1 MKGARGR
8 NGSSAGALSAK
19 ILTFLIADVR
29 GYTRFTQEH
38 GDEASARLAT
48 KFAEIAQEGVESRG
62 GSVIELRGDEALAVF
77 DSARQALRAAVEL
90 QATFAD
96 ETELDQGLPLR
107 VGIGLDAGEAV
118 PVGEGYRGGALNL
131 AARLCSQAGPFE
143 VLASQGVVHLARA
156 VEGIRFEERGQLE
169 LKGLE
174 EPVTVLRV
182 VPDPAEETAAPRSQ
196 SLAVGAASTLAMVPG
211 GGPREIPR
219 ELDATSSI
227 FAGRDR
233 DLRWLRWN
241 WRQARRGAGRF
252 LLVLGPVGMGKTR
265 LASEL
270 AVGVQADGG
279 WVRYASARADPG
291 DLPIAL
297 AAAQVEDGPGLL
309 VLDDLD
315 AAPRNA
321 LNDLARLAPEAAG
334 RPLLIVGT
342 AEDAD
347 GRLDTLQR
355 PLDPDM
361 RRTLEPLDADAVQ
374 RIAGEYAGEA
384 DIGLPVGEILRE
396 SGGMPLAALR
406 AIAAW
411 TSREAS
417 RRLGDAASRAAVG
430 RTDLRALEAEVADNV
445 MDLQF
450 MRERAR
456 LVGTIGEVW
465 ATREGAGPF
474 KGLVSFDVEDAD
486 VFAGRERLVAE
497 MVARLAGS
505 TLLGVVGPSGSGKSS
520 AVRAGL
526 VPALEAGVLPGTSSW
541 LRAIVRPGAYPLRE
555 LDRAVWAAFPEAIR
569 SQLAGTDLPL
579 RGVRGALREGQ
590 RVLLIV
596 DQFEELFTA
605 CQDED
610 DRAAFVRAL
619 TEAAQD
625 PGRSAL
631 VVIAIRADFYGRCAA
646 YSELAGLLGAN
657 HVLVGQMAA
666 EEYRRAIEQPARLAG
681 LRIDAALVD
690 ALVNEVE
697 GEPGALPLLSTAL
710 LELWQRREDHTIR
723 MAAYLETGGVRG
735 AVARLAETAYA
746 SLTEEQRAVARGVML
761 RLAGLGGAEEA
772 VRRRVPLSEF
782 DADRSED
789 VARVLAV
796 LTDSRLLT
804 VSEGTVEVAHE
815 ALLREWP
822 RLRQWM
828 EEDREGRRLHQH
840 MIGAA
845 KEWTTAGRDPGELYR
860 GARLASALD
869 WTTEHNLE
877 LNELERQFL
886 GESRS
891 ASEREIVQQRAT
903 NRRLR
908 GLLAGVAVFLVVAL
922 VAGGLAIA
930 QRGKARR
937 AARVAQRAATAA
949 DAQRLGAQALVQTD
963 LDLTLLLTKEGVN
976 LDDSDVTEGNLL
988 AALVRSPAAIG
999 VLRPLPGRLL
1009 DAGMSPDGRTLFV
1022 ANNAGQVAL
1031 IDTAAKKVLRTFKA
1045 DFTGFN
1051 ADGTL
1056 KLFRGTPDGTPIVS
1070 VMDVRTGAETRGP
1083 TIPAGT
1089 LTAGIAPDR
1098 ATVAFVGADGVIRVS
1113 NEPTGVRLAEIPPRR
1128 GISPFDITFTAD
1140 SEYFVTFDAHGN
1152 PANPSSFSNTLWRV
1166 ADAKP
1171 LLTFPDAPWAVS
1183 PDDRLVATGGND
1195 GSVHIYEV
1203 ATGERRELNGRH
1215 NGGAEGVGFSPD
1227 GMTLA
1232 STGGD
1237 QLVLVWDVASG
1248 QLLETLAGHNGR
1260 VKTPAFGPDGK
1271 TLYTVSLDGSVIV
1284 WDLSG
1289 ERRLGRPFTAGAGI
1303 AQPGD
1308 VGSSFALSPDGHLLA
1323 ANQADGSVVIH
1334 DGKSLDVVKT
1344 IVAVSSGSAND
1355 VAFSPDGRTL
1365 AVAGD
1370 GGEVSLW
1377 DAETWTR
1384 HGTPLAG
1391 IPAASGG
1398 GPNRALSV
1406 AFSPNGRTV
1415 VAGALDGKV
1424 YLWDAQTGGPLAAPI
1439 QTGGESVLD
1448 VAFSPDG
1455 SKLAAAFQVFD
1466 KESPIGV
1473 GGWATVWNAG
1483 DRSKLFT
1490 VNVDNDY
1497 GHADAVT
1504 FSRDGRLFVTG
1515 GGTGD
1520 VRFFDARTG
1529 KRQGRTVFASAG
1541 WVLSMGF
1548 DAGGK
1553 RLVTGGSDG
1562 SVRLINVGSRQQV
1575 GSALP
1580 GLANTAVWATYTL
1593 NGLSVIA
1600 VFDAGRGYIWDVVPK
1615 DWQEHACT
1623 VAGRN
1628 LTRSEWQRFLPDRP
1642 YRRVCPSIP

>member
-1 MKGARGR
+1 MKGGRGR
-8 NGSSAGALSAK
+8 NDPLAGALSAK

-29 GYTRFTQEH
+29 GYTRFTQKH
-38 GDEASARLAT
+38 GDEAAAKLAT

-96 ETELDQGLPLR
+96 ETDLDQDMPLR
-107 VGIGLDAGEAV
+107 VGIGLDVGEAV
-118 PVGEGYRGGALNL
+118 PVGDGYRGGALNL

-156 VEGIRFEERGQLE
+156 IDGIRFEERGRLE
-169 LKGLE
+169 LKGLD
-174 EPVTVLRV
+174 EPVTVVQV
-182 VPDPAEETAAPRSQ
+182 VRDTAGGTAASQ
-196 SLAVGAASTLAMVPG
+196 LSRLLVSEASGSATRGA
-211 GGPREIPR
+211 GGPQEIPR
-219 ELDATSSI
+219 ELDAASAI

-233 DLRWLRWN
+233 ELRWLRWN
-241 WRQARRGAGRF
+241 WRQARRGAGSF
-252 LLVLGPVGMGKTR
+252 LLLLGPVGVGKTR
-265 LASEL
+265 LTSEL

-279 WVRYASARADPG
+279 WIRYASARADPG
-291 DLPIAL
+291 DVPIAL

-315 AAPRNA
+315 AAQRDA

-342 AEDAD
+342 AVDAY
-347 GRLDTLQR
+347 GRFDTLQR
-355 PLDPDM
+355 PLDPEM
-361 RRTLEPLDADAVQ
+361 QRTLEPLDADAVR
-374 RIAGEYAGEA
+374 RIAEEYAGDA
-384 DIGLPVGEILRE
+384 GIGLPVAEILRE

-411 TSREAS
+411 ASRETT
-417 RRLGDAASRAAVG
+417 RRLGDAASRAAAG
-430 RTDLRALEAEVADNV
+430 RTDLRALEAEVANNV
-445 MDLQF
+445 VDLQF

-456 LVGTIGEVW
+456 LVGTMGDVW
-465 ATREGAGPF
+465 ATQEGTAPF
-474 KGLVSFDVEDAD
+474 KGLVSFDVEDAH

-526 VPALEAGVLPGTSSW
+526 VPALEAGVLPGSSSW
-541 LRAIVRPGAYPLRE
+541 LRAIMRPGPYPLRE
-555 LDRAVWAAFPEAIR
+555 LDRAMWAAFPEAIR

-579 RGVRGALREGQ
+579 RAVRGALREDQ
-590 RVLLIV
+590 RVLLVV
-596 DQFEELFTA
+596 DQFEELFTT

-646 YSELAGLLGAN
+646 YSALAELLGAN
-657 HVLVGQMAA
+657 HVLVGQMSA
-666 EEYRRAIEQPARLAG
+666 EEYRRAIEQPARQAG
-681 LRIDAALVD
+681 LRIDSVLVD

-710 LELWQRREDHTIR
+710 LELWQRRDDHTMR
-723 MAAYLETGGVRG
+723 MADYVETGGVRG

-761 RLAGLGGAEEA
+761 RLAGSEEAKAA

-789 VARVLAV
+789 MARVLAV

-822 RLRQWM
+822 RLLQWM
-828 EEDREGRRLHQH
+828 EEDREGQRLHQH

-845 KEWTTAGRDPGELYR
+845 KEWAGAGRDPGELYR
-860 GARLASALD
+860 GGRLASALD

-877 LNELERQFL
+877 LNELEREFL
-886 GESRS
+886 GASRTT
-891 ASEREIVQQRAT
+891 AEREIVRQRAT

-922 VAGGLAIA
+922 LAGGLAIA

-937 AARVAQRAATAA
+937 AAIEAQHAATAA
-949 DAQRLGAQALVQTD
+949 DAQRLGAQALLQKD
-963 LDLTLLLTKEGVN
+963 LDLTLLLAMEGVN
-976 LDDSDVTEGNLL
+976 LDDSDATEGNLL
-988 AALVRSPAAIG
+988 AALVRNPAAIG

-1009 DAGMSPDGRTLFV
+1009 DDGMSPDGRTLFV
-1022 ANNAGQVAL
+1022 ANNAGQLAL
-1031 IDTAAKKVLRTFKA
+1031 IDTATKRVLRTVKA
-1045 DFTGFN
+1045 DFGRFN
-1051 ADGTL
+1051 DDGTL
-1056 KLFRGTPDGTPIVS
+1056 KLITGSPDGTPIVS
-1070 VMDVRTGAETRGP
+1070 VMDVRTGATTPGP
-1083 TIPAGT
+1083 TIPSGT
-1089 LTAGIAPDR
+1089 QAFGIAPDR
-1098 ATVAFVGADGVIRVS
+1098 TTVALVGADGVIRVS
-1113 NEPTGVRLAEIPPRR
+1113 NERTGAILERIPPRE
-1128 GISPFDITFTAD
+1128 GIVTLDITFTSD
-1140 SEYFVTFDAHGN
+1140 SAYFVTFDGHGDPN
-1152 PANPSSFSNTLWRV
+1152 NPSSFSDTLWR
-1166 ADAKP
+1166 AAGAKP
-1171 LLTFPDAPWAVS
+1171 LLTFPDAPWAAS
-1183 PDDRLVATGGND
+1183 PDDRLVATGSLE
-1195 GSVHIYEV
+1195 GSFHIYDV
-1203 ATGERRELNGRH
+1203 ATGERRELNGRQT
-1215 NGGAEGVGFSPD
+1215 GGADRVAFSPD
-1227 GMTLA
+1227 GWTLVSA
-1232 STGGD
+1232 GGD
-1237 QLVLVWDVASG
+1237 VLVWDVASG
-1248 QLLETLAGHNGR
+1248 QLRETLSGHNGP
-1260 VKTPAFGPDGK
+1260 VKTPAFSPDGT

-1308 VGSSFALSPDGHLLA
+1308 IGSSFALSPDGHLLA
-1323 ANQADGSVVIH
+1323 VNQADGSVVVR
-1334 DGKSLDVVKT
+1334 DATSLHVVKT
-1344 IVAVSSGSAND
+1344 ITAVSSGSAND
-1355 VAFSPDGRTL
+1355 VAFSPNGRAL

-1370 GGEVSLW
+1370 AGEVSIW
-1377 DAETWTR
+1377 DTQTWTR
-1384 HGTPLAG
+1384 HGEP
-1391 IPAASGG
+1391 ASGVAAEVDG
-1398 GPNRALSV
+1398 RPNRVLSV
-1406 AFSPNGRTV
+1406 AFSPDGRTV
-1415 VAGALDGKV
+1415 AAGALDGKV
-1424 YLWDAQTGGPLAAPI
+1424 YLLDAGTGGPLGAPI
-1439 QTGGESVLD
+1439 ETGGESVLD

-1455 SKLAAAFQVFD
+1455 AELGAAYQVFD
-1466 KESPIGV
+1466 EKSPIGV
-1473 GGWATVWNAG
+1473 GGWATVWG
-1483 DRSKLFT
+1483 LRDRSKLFT

-1504 FSRDGRLFVTG
+1504 FSGDGHMLVTG

-1541 WVLSMGF
+1541 WVLSLAF
-1548 DAGGK
+1548 DASGQ

-1562 SVRLINVGSRQQV
+1562 SVRLIDVASRQQV

-1580 GLANTAVWATYTL
+1580 GLGNTAVWAAFAPD
-1593 NGLSVIA
+1593 GLSVVA
-1600 VFDAGRGYIWDVVPK
+1600 VFDAGLGYLWDVVPT
-1615 DWQEHACT
+1615 DWHEHACS

-1628 LTRSEWQRFLPDRP
+1628 LTRLEWEQFLPDRP
-1642 YRRVCPSIP
+1642 YRSVCPSIP